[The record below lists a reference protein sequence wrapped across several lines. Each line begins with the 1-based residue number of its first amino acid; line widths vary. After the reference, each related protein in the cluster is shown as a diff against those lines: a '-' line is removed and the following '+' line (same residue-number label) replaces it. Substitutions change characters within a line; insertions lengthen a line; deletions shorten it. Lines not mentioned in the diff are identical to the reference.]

1 MEILPLDPAAP
12 DPRALRIAA
21 DALRRGGLVAFPTET
36 VYGLGT
42 HALDPE
48 AVARIYEAKGR
59 PSYNPLI
66 VHVADAAGARA
77 LVSAWPE
84 QAERLARAFWPGPLT
99 LVLPKRPIVP
109 DAITA
114 GLPTVGVRVPAHPVA
129 LALLRE
135 ARLPIAA
142 PSANR
147 FTELSPTTAAHVVE
161 SLGDAVDIVLDGGP
175 TTVGI
180 ESTVVDLTGAVPR
193 ILRPGMID
201 AASIARVAGAVDER
215 EVRAVEG
222 VARSSPGM
230 VNRHYAPRARVL
242 LFDETTRRGVL
253 AEATAAAADGERV
266 GSLAFT
272 PLPVT
277 DARVMPRDAAA
288 YAARL
293 YAELHALDRLGC
305 GLVLIEQVPGTP
317 EWAGVRDRLERASH

>member
-1 MEILPLDPAAP
+1 MEILPVDPAAP
-12 DPRALRIAA
+12 DPRALRVAA
-21 DALRRGGLVAFPTET
+21 DVLRRGGLVAFPTET
-36 VYGLGT
+36 VYGLGA

-48 AVARIYEAKGR
+48 AVSRVYDAKGR

-66 VHVADAAGARA
+66 VHVADAHAARA
-77 LVSAWPE
+77 LVSTWPE
-84 QAERLARAFWPGPLT
+84 PAEQLAKAFWPGPLT
-99 LVLPKRPIVP
+99 MVLPKRPVVP

-114 GLPTVGVRVPAHPVA
+114 GLPTVAVRVPAHPVA

-180 ESTVVDLTGAVPR
+180 ESTVVDLTGRVPR

-201 AASIARVAGAVDER
+201 AARVAKVVGPVDDR
-215 EVRAVEG
+215 DAEVAAG
-222 VARSSPGM
+222 TARSSPGM
-230 VNRHYAPRARVL
+230 VDRHYAPRARLL
-242 LFDETTRRGVL
+242 LFDRLGKHAVL
-253 AEATAAAADGERV
+253 AEATAAAAEGERV

-277 DARVMPRDAAA
+277 DPRVMPRDAAA

-305 GLVLIEQVPGTP
+305 GLVLVERVPDTP
-317 EWAGVRDRLERASH
+317 DWAGVRDRLERAAR